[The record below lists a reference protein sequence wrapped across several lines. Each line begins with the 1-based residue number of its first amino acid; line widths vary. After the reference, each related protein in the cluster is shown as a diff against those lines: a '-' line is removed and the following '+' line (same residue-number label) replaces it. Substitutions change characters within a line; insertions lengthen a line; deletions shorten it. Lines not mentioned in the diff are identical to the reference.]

1 MLQSQKC
8 YSMVDSFSI
17 LVTDFQFARTKG
29 MNYIGFA
36 SAGDCY
42 SAKNCAQGRFSINLR
57 HTGFRV
63 SADTE
68 WRSLGGPY
76 TYKNIDRKKVCSF
89 LMQYNIYDFNALKL
103 ANCS

>member
-1 MLQSQKC
+1 
-8 YSMVDSFSI
+8 MVDSFSI

-89 LMQYNIYDFNALKL
+89 LNIVRVNAI
-103 ANCS
+103 